1 MEGKNIPVRL
11 TTVTCGFLLL
21 FCSGCSTLG
30 LSLYP
35 SGSVL
40 TEDAEALLES
50 TRTPTGVPREN
61 AKTVL
66 PPHVLEPG
74 DTVLIDPV
82 NLQQDLQLPSDQT
95 VLADGTVD
103 LGPYG
108 RVVVAGS
115 SLEQAESLIE
125 QQIAQQIQSQ
135 AERCQPYRSESSDT
149 AAQTAS
155 LPDDFDSLAVNV
167 RLLDPVHRFYVL
179 GEVNAPGAYPLS
191 GFETVLD
198 AIVTAGGLTSSAD
211 PCSILLARPSDPCE
225 CRTTLPV
232 CYREIVQMG
241 NASTNY
247 QLQPGDR
254 VFVASR
260 SCLDDLLF
268 WRGRQACDHC
278 AGCNKPCRYPDVTP
292 DTSRTIV
299 PQTMIPP
306 GSLGLLSQSEEAAS
320 VANSSGISN
329 EPTVAPRLDDND
341 PLLRDYLNPESKTGG
356 PDAANPSGL
365 DGELELP
372 LLDE

>member
-115 SLEQAESLIE
+115 SLEQAETLIE
-125 QQIAQQIQSQ
+125 QQIAVQIQRQ
-135 AERCQPYRSESSDT
+135 KERCLESGAEQSEAGPSSPT
-149 AAQTAS
+149 
-155 LPDDFDSLAVNV
+155 LPEDCDALAVNV

-179 GEVNAPGAYPLS
+179 GEVNAPGAYPLA

-241 NASTNY
+241 NAATNY

-260 SCLDDLLF
+260 SCLDELLF
-268 WRGRQACDHC
+268 WRARRSCEHC
-278 AGCNKPCRYPDVTP
+278 AGCNRACRHPDVTP
-292 DTSRTIV
+292 ETSRTII

-306 GSLGLLSQSEEAAS
+306 GTLGLLSPTEETVRRPDFSEP
-320 VANSSGISN
+320 GDD
-329 EPTVAPRLDDND
+329 PTVAPRLDNQD
-341 PLLRDYLNPESKTGG
+341 PLLRDYLQPEARPGDL
-356 PDAANPSGL
+356 DADPSGL